1 MGFLVSPPTSTSQK
15 PAAGPA
21 FLISGCGNFVLLVI
35 QAQNLRSTS
44 SLRFLSHTTS
54 NWSASPTD
62 VNRSRI
68 YPSPLLRLRSNPLLT
83 VPHEWASSGCYNG
96 VPQTGCHK
104 PGGLSNGS
112 LWSHTSGSWMLK
124 VKVLTGLVPSEGCWG
139 WMGFRPLSLARRW
152 PCALCISLH
161 HLSSTCI
168 SFQIPLFI
176 ETPVPLD
183 EGNLSGIA
191 LT

>member
-1 MGFLVSPPTSTSQK
+1 MRTVNEHTINVDCNSFDPHNSCATVVPSWVSNNMSKMGFLVSPPTSTSQK

-83 VPHEWASSGCYNG
+83 VPHERASSGCYNG

-112 LWSHTSGSWMLK
+112 L
-124 VKVLTGLVPSEGCWG
+124 
-139 WMGFRPLSLARRW
+139 
-152 PCALCISLH
+152 
-161 HLSSTCI
+161 
-168 SFQIPLFI
+168 
-176 ETPVPLD
+176 
-183 EGNLSGIA
+183 
-191 LT
+191 